1 MRICIVTPAGPKQ
14 RNGNR
19 VTAARWSR
27 FLKQLGH
34 EVLLEESWGGERPD
48 LMIALHA
55 RRSHPS
61 IRRYATAHPDRTLI
75 VALTGT
81 DLDRDIRSDE
91 AARESLEL
99 ATALIVLQEKGPE
112 ELEPRHR
119 TKTHVIYQSAE
130 PIKCQSLVKRYFDV
144 CVIGHLR
151 DEKDPFRAA
160 LAARLL
166 PPTSRVRVIHTGRPY
181 DEEFAER
188 ARLEA
193 SENPRYRW
201 LGETPRWK
209 ARRLL
214 ARSRLLAQTSV
225 MEGGANVVSEALA
238 SGVPV
243 IASDIPGNVGM
254 LGADYPGYY
263 PVGDEDALSRLL
275 YRAEADG
282 PFYEKLQDGCE
293 ARGHLVLPGREKAVL
308 GRMVEEVVGAGSD
321 GNRGYTWHMD
331 EKTRIRLTKYSQKAG

>member
-1 MRICIVTPAGPKQ
+1 MKIALVTPAGPGV

-19 VTAARWSR
+19 VTAVRWSR
-27 FLKQLGH
+27 FLRQLGH
-34 EVLLEESWGGERPD
+34 EVLLQESWDGEESEA
-48 LMIALHA
+48 MIALHA
-55 RRSHPS
+55 RRSHRS
-61 IRRYATAHPDRTLI
+61 IARYANAHPDRPLL

-81 DLDRDIRSDE
+81 DLYRDVRSDA

-112 ELEPRHR
+112 ELEPGYRA
-119 TKTHVIYQSAE
+119 KTRVIYQSAE
-130 PIKCQSLVKRYFDV
+130 PARPLTPAKRRFEV

-151 DEKDPFRAA
+151 EEKDPFRAA

-166 PPTSRVRVIHTGRPY
+166 PATSRVRVTHIGRPY
-181 DEEFAER
+181 DEALAEK
-188 ARLEA
+188 AVSEN

-225 MEGGANVVSEALA
+225 IEGGANVVSEALA

-243 IASDIPGNVGM
+243 VASRIPGNVGM
-254 LGADYPGYY
+254 LGEDYPGYY
-263 PVGDEDALSRLL
+263 PVGDEAALARLL
-275 YRAEADG
+275 HRAEIDDG
-282 PFYEKLQDGCE
+282 FYQTLE
-293 ARGHLVLPGREKAVL
+293 ARCESRRHLVLPELEREAL
-308 GRMVEEVVGAGSD
+308 GSLIREVVEASSRK
-321 GNRGYTWHMD
+321 NRGLGLYLN
-331 EKTRIRLTKYSQKAG
+331 RG